1 MKVINV
7 SSGADGGQF
16 HHENGL
22 STAFIFLLGLS
33 GAAQRQTG
41 AVSSGK
47 SFIHCIYFSLTA
59 MGKLEGSRGFTWTA
73 QGHIGCSFIGK
84 KFCPWHSFFFEYL
97 GY

>member
-41 AVSSGK
+41 AVSSGNRY
-47 SFIHCIYFSLTA
+47 IHCIYFPLTA
-59 MGKLEGSRGFTWTA
+59 IGKLWGSRGLSEVLR
-73 QGHIGCSFIGK
+73 GSPG
-84 KFCPWHSFFFEYL
+84 
-97 GY
+97 GYRGQFYW